1 MAKFSQTFLQG
12 LLQPSYQQGL
22 FTAAQKTGQL
32 PGQLQQQKAQ
42 QQQMQ
47 ALRSMTPEQ
56 RAQFAMQTAKTPQ
69 QINAA
74 QQQLTAAQQDS
85 AAQAKQQAVAQLN
98 AKYAEYIQETDPQR
112 INQLEQDIRGL
123 ATAAGRDV
131 TAVENQL
138 QNLRSRKATEATEE
152 QFETFFDKYV
162 PDDKKEEY
170 RGLTQAQILTRLDEM
185 ADVQESKKWA
195 SWLNKNTIT
204 DGNRQEA
211 IDLAVQAFGSKA
223 AAEVARAEASQLSKT
238 KDAKAE
244 RKRTLLVTYQG
255 RQDPMLAAMG
265 QPAPTKKPSKL
276 EIYLDKDGNVPDRIL
291 NMLSDTATSAIGQD
305 FEYTWSLP
313 KVPERGV
320 QPTQPTN
327 GSPTLNQLMG
337 RNNGTAGR

>member
-85 AAQAKQQAVAQLN
+85 AAQAKRQAVAQLN

-112 INQLEQDIRGL
+112 INQLEQEIRGL

-313 KVPERGV
+313 KVPERDV

>member
-74 QQQLTAAQQDS
+74 QQQLKAAQQES

-112 INQLEQDIRGL
+112 INQLEQEIRGL

-313 KVPERGV
+313 KVPERSV